1 MSLLEVT
8 SETYENEV
16 SNSERPVIVD
26 FYAKWCGPC
35 KMLAPILEQIQVANP
50 TTIKIVKVD
59 VEENEELAKL
69 YSIRNVPTMLFI
81 EDDAIVD
88 RRAGTLTKTS
98 LEELIRK
105 NFNTEI
111 V

>member
-35 KMLAPILEQIQVANP
+35 KMLAPILEQIQAANP

-69 YSIRNVPTMLFI
+69 YGIRNVPTMLFI

-88 RRAGTLTKTS
+88 RRTGTLTKTS
-98 LEELIRK
+98 LVELARK